1 MKRRKRK
8 KEMIKDI
15 LPELK
20 HHIPFTIF
28 GAATAIIAIFL
39 FLFISV
45 WIPCCIS
52 DIVFSFLFVGK
63 ANNK

>member
-1 MKRRKRK
+1 MKIRKRK
-8 KEMIKDI
+8 KEMIKNI

-28 GAATAIIAIFL
+28 GAATAIIAIFI

-45 WIPCCIS
+45 
-52 DIVFSFLFVGK
+52 
-63 ANNK
+63 